1 MQMNCKVSKNVW
13 KSLSRI
19 VQVFEKQAYFLVESW
34 THVCMKLPP
43 VATELS
49 METASLALC

>member
-13 KSLSRI
+13 KSLSGI
-19 VQVFEKQAYFLVESW
+19 VQVFEKQAYFLVKSW
-34 THVCMKLPP
+34 THVCMNLPP
-43 VATELS
+43 AATELS